1 MEDQTPLHMQ
11 TTEYMGLQTEESADQ
26 TDRMSMDHTGPMEEA
41 MGGISNP
48 MPTSDPDNPQN
59 WPLHRKVYVSFVAF
73 SFAFAV
79 AFGLTSYTIGIGD
92 VVAEFNISMTLAI
105 APFSLYLVGIAFAPV
120 YTPHVTERF
129 GRAPVY
135 FVSLPICALFLL
147 GSSRAQSIGALAVL
161 RFFAGLGGGPCLVL
175 IEGTFADVWPART
188 TVTYYSGLTLASYL
202 GAAFGPIILGS
213 IVPSTSWRWTA
224 YVSLMVCLAAYL
236 IGIGAPETY
245 AREIVRTR
253 ARRVGR
259 PHDLPPAQS
268 GTTLRRMAQLT
279 VVDPLIMIFTEPIV
293 IMTTLYV
300 SFVFGTTFQWFIAV
314 PAALNLTYG
323 FGIRSSGLAF
333 ISAVVGALL
342 AAGTATVIEQFLIL
356 LKMRQCKDQEM
367 VQMEI
372 EYRLVPAMVGGV
384 LMTGAFFW
392 VGYTTVPSINHF
404 LPIVGTGIYVWGSM
418 MILISYISYLFDAYP
433 ATGTLSALTVAASL
447 RLLVAA
453 VIPLAIIQMIT
464 NLGGDWAYGTFG
476 VISAALYPISIVVFK
491 FGARLRMRSRYGGS
505 GSGSD
510 GRDGHGLVMV
520 TLRTHQRVKSTPAN
534 GMDSS

>member
-1 MEDQTPLHMQ
+1 MPLTENQTSLYMQ
-11 TTEYMGLQTEESADQ
+11 TTEYMGVQTEESSDQ
-26 TDRMSMDHTGPMEEA
+26 TSMDQMGLMEEA

-48 MPTSDPDNPQN
+48 MPASDPDNPQN
-59 WPLHRKVYVSFVAF
+59 WPLHRKVYVTFVSF

-79 AFGLTSYTIGIGD
+79 AFGLTSYTIGISD

-147 GSSRAQSIGALAVL
+147 GTSRAQSIGALAIL

-175 IEGTFADVWPART
+175 IEGTFADVWPAKT

-202 GAAFGPIILGS
+202 GAAFGPIILGN

-236 IGIGAPETY
+236 LGIGAPETY
-245 AREIVRTR
+245 AREIIRTR
-253 ARRVGR
+253 ARRAGR
-259 PHDLPPAQS
+259 PHNLPPAES
-268 GTTLRRMAQLT
+268 GTTLRRMAKLT
-279 VVDPLIMIFTEPIV
+279 IVDPLVMAFTEPIV

-300 SFVFGTTFQWFIAV
+300 SFVFGTTFQWFVAV

-323 FGIRSSGLAF
+323 FGIRASGLAF

-342 AAGTATVIEQFLIL
+342 AAGTATLIEQFLIL
-356 LKMRQCKDQEM
+356 WKLRQCKDEEM

-372 EYRLVPAMVGGV
+372 EYRLVPALVGGV

-392 VGYTTVPSINHF
+392 VGYTAVPTISYPF
-404 LPIVGTGIYVWGSM
+404 PIIGTGVFVWGSM

-433 ATGTLSALTVAASL
+433 PAGTLSALTIAASA
-447 RLLVAA
+447 RILVAA
-453 VIPLAIIQMIT
+453 AIPLAIIPMIT
-464 NLGGDWAYGTFG
+464 ALGGDWAYGTFG
-476 VISAALYPISIVVFK
+476 VISAALYPISFVVFK
-491 FGARLRMRSRYGGS
+491 FGAGLRMRSKYS
-505 GSGSD
+505 AQNIA
-510 GRDGHGLVMV
+510 MV
-520 TLRTHQRVKSTPAN
+520 TLRTHQRVKSMPIPATA
-534 GMDSS
+534 

>member
-1 MEDQTPLHMQ
+1 MQ
-11 TTEYMGLQTEESADQ
+11 ATEYMGNQMEALSDQ
-26 TDRMSMDHTGPMEEA
+26 VSMDQPGLMEEA
-41 MGGISNP
+41 TGGISNP
-48 MPTSDPDNPQN
+48 MPASDPDNPQN
-59 WPLHRKVYVSFVAF
+59 WPLHRKVYVSFASF
-73 SFAFAV
+73 AFAFAV
-79 AFGLTSYTIGIGD
+79 AFGLTSYTVAVGD
-92 VVAEFNISMTLAI
+92 VVAEFNVSMTLAI

-147 GSSRAQSIGALAVL
+147 GTSRAQSIGALAVL

-175 IEGTFADVWPART
+175 IEGTFADVWPAAT

-202 GAAFGPIILGS
+202 GAAFGPIILGN

-236 IGIGAPETY
+236 IGIGVPETY
-245 AREIVRTR
+245 AREIIRTR
-253 ARRVGR
+253 ARRAGR
-259 PHDLPPAQS
+259 PHNLPPAES
-268 GTTLRRMAQLT
+268 GTTLRRMAKLT
-279 VVDPLIMIFTEPIV
+279 IVDPIVMAFTEPIV

-333 ISAVVGALL
+333 ISAAVGALL
-342 AAGTATVIEQFLIL
+342 AAATATLIEQFLVL
-356 LKMRQCKDQEM
+356 RKLRQCQDQEM

-372 EYRLVPAMVGGV
+372 EFRLVPAMVGGV

-392 VGYTTVPSINHF
+392 VGYTTVPTVSYPF
-404 LPIVGTGIYVWGSM
+404 PIVGTGVFVWGSM

-433 ATGTLSALTVAASL
+433 PAGTLSALTLAASI

-453 VIPLAIIQMIT
+453 AIPLAIIQMIT
-464 NLGGDWAYGTFG
+464 ALGGDWAYGTFG
-476 VISAALYPISIVVFK
+476 VISAALYPISLVIFK
-491 FGARLRMRSRYGGS
+491 FGARLRMRSKYS
-505 GSGSD
+505 AQSIM
-510 GRDGHGLVMV
+510 MV
-520 TLRTHQRVKSTPAN
+520 TLRTHQRVKSMPS
-534 GMDSS
+534 MP